1 MSVYTAN
8 YFSELGQGQTRTLDP
23 QKIRYHQ
30 EVLKRQELLERI
42 KVSNIYQS
50 LESFSKNFS

>member
-8 YFSELGQGQTRTLDP
+8 YFSELGQGQNRILDP

-42 KVSNIYQS
+42 KVSNIY
-50 LESFSKNFS
+50 